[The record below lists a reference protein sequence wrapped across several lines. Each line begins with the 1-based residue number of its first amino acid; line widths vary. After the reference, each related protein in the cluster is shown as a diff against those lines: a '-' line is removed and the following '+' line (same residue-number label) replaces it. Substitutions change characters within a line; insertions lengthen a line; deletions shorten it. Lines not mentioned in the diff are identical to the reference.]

1 MRHSGPFEALH
12 CLLLLLGERQKML
25 CATHKVLREVL
36 GYLSRLISLST
47 PSCLHYSGSG
57 LLDLFLLIRSLIHQ
71 NFIKGILSARH
82 FYSLQR
88 KSSY

>member
-12 CLLLLLGERQKML
+12 CLLLLLGERQNML

-47 PSCLHYSGSG
+47 P
-57 LLDLFLLIRSLIHQ
+57 F
-71 NFIKGILSARH
+71 LSA
-82 FYSLQR
+82 LQWLW
-88 KSSY
+88 SS